1 MSFSKGIP
9 PGKKL
14 NELKGEFDGYRD
26 ETEVCIC
33 VYPSCRN
40 RAIRRNEDAVFWD
53 GVNIAKDEFESNLSP
68 LGKLAVVANP
78 SEYTEK
84 YGYYH
89 VTLAMH
95 AECAAEWGMHLIK
108 DALESHNIGRKLR
121 EERNNAIR
129 EQT

>member
-14 NELKGEFDGYRD
+14 DESKGEMDGYRN
-26 ETEVCIC
+26 ETAVCMC

-40 RAIRRNEDAVFWD
+40 RAIRRDEDAVFWD
-53 GVNIAKDEFESNLSP
+53 GVNIARDEFESSLSS

-84 YGYYH
+84 YGHYY

-108 DALESHNIGRKLR
+108 DALESHNVGRKLR
-121 EERNNAIR
+121 KEKQHAIR
-129 EQT
+129 K